1 MNGSK
6 VSFAAVLFELFGFVP
21 LEFTVLN
28 EFVGFVPLVFIKVLC
43 FCSCL
48 LWQSNEAKGL
58 PLFARRRVSLPG
70 ADTRWGRCA

>member
-1 MNGSK
+1 MMLCVFGDGPFTE
-6 VSFAAVLFELFGFVP
+6 VHFELFGFVP

-48 LWQSNEAKGL
+48 C
-58 PLFARRRVSLPG
+58 V
-70 ADTRWGRCA
+70 

>member
-48 LWQSNEAKGL
+48 LWQVMKQKVFPYLLVDA
-58 PLFARRRVSLPG
+58 
-70 ADTRWGRCA
+70 